1 MAGLLKTV
9 SQGSCSAGSVLASSP
24 QTNNLSSSIRS
35 APFSR
40 SLVPVSRLRCASSA
54 LVPSVPLSRTCQ
66 LRQSSFF
73 AGEGKDRLN
82 LPTDGSA
89 CLCKRS
95 EQAQSAR
102 KSAGAPCIRSQAAI
116 YPHEEFR
123 GRQQDGLS
131 SIWKKTRR
139 SLRRFSPNGVAGEL
153 IKLAIPAVIAG
164 LAEPVAQLTET
175 AFIARTGAVSLAA
188 IGVSISVFNLVSKVF
203 NFPLLNI
210 TTSFVAEDG
219 EARAKAASASTTA
232 AELGGKRVVP
242 AVSAALL
249 VGGILGIVEAIV
261 LATAAAPILGA
272 MGVPA
277 SSPMRGPALH
287 YLSLRALGAPAVVL
301 ALATQGVFRGFKDT
315 RTPLIAQVGGNVV
328 NIALDPVLMFACGLG
343 VNGAAVATVTAQ
355 YGIAAFMLWQLSQ
368 RVVLIP
374 PRLSNLKLDR
384 FLKSGGLL
392 LGRTLALLCTMTL
405 ATSMAARQGHTS
417 MAAHQIAMQI
427 WLAVSLMSDSV
438 ALGAQTM
445 LASAFARHDAKKV
458 KKIAM
463 RATQMA
469 LLMGVTMATLLTL
482 ATPYIP
488 RVFTADRTVQ
498 KALTSL
504 MPFVAATQPITS
516 LAFVFDGLHYGAS
529 DFAYAATAMI
539 TVMPPIAGVL
549 AYAPRVMGIHGVWV
563 GLTLIMT
570 ARMLIG
576 LARVFTA
583 SGPWS
588 ILKEASGSGSQPPA
602 GQQQQLLLHKAS

>member
-1 MAGLLKTV
+1 MAILINHVTKGTCCFTGATVLESSRKTTTF
-9 SQGSCSAGSVLASSP
+9 STAGSNHLLPPNSRRATVPISKLPRCESKGLVSP
-24 QTNNLSSSIRS
+24 
-35 APFSR
+35 
-40 SLVPVSRLRCASSA
+40 
-54 LVPSVPLSRTCQ
+54 VPLSRSRQCQ
-66 LRQSSFF
+66 LRHSSFF
-73 AGEGKDRLN
+73 TGETNVRTLS
-82 LPTDGSA
+82 TDGSA
-89 CLCKRS
+89 CLS
-95 EQAQSAR
+95 EGLEQAQATR
-102 KSAGAPCIRSQAAI
+102 KAVSVPCRIRSQAAI
-116 YPHEEFR
+116 YPHEDFR

-131 SIWKKTRR
+131 VVWRETRR
-139 SLRRFSPNGVAGEL
+139 SLRRISPKGVAGEL

-219 EARAKAASASTTA
+219 EARAKAEAASASA
-232 AELGGKRVVP
+232 AAAPGEKRVVP

-249 VGGILGIVEAIV
+249 VGAILGIVEAVV

-277 SSPMRGPALH
+277 TSPMRGPALH

-315 RTPLIAQVGGNVV
+315 RTPLIAQVGGNII

-343 VNGAAVATVTAQ
+343 VSGAAFATVTAQ
-355 YGIAAFMLWQLSQ
+355 YSIAAFMLWQLSQ
-368 RVVLIP
+368 RVVLMP
-374 PRLSNLKLDR
+374 PRLSLLKLDR

-445 LASAFARHDAKKV
+445 LASAFARHDARRV
-458 KKIAM
+458 RRIAM

-469 LLMGVTMATLLTL
+469 LLMGLTTAALLTL

-488 RVFTADRTVQ
+488 RAFTSDHTVQ

-549 AYAPRVMGIHGVWV
+549 AYAPKVMGIHGVWV

-576 LARVFTA
+576 LARVCTA
-583 SGPWS
+583 SGPWR
-588 ILKEASGSGSQPPA
+588 ILKEAPDSQP
-602 GQQQQLLLHKAS
+602 S

>member
-1 MAGLLKTV
+1 M
-9 SQGSCSAGSVLASSP
+9 
-24 QTNNLSSSIRS
+24 
-35 APFSR
+35 
-40 SLVPVSRLRCASSA
+40 
-54 LVPSVPLSRTCQ
+54 
-66 LRQSSFF
+66 
-73 AGEGKDRLN
+73 GEERHLF
-82 LPTDGSA
+82 P
-89 CLCKRS
+89 
-95 EQAQSAR
+95 
-102 KSAGAPCIRSQAAI
+102 
-116 YPHEEFR
+116 R

-131 SIWKKTRR
+131 EVWRETRR
-139 SLRRFSPNGVAGEL
+139 SLRRISPKGVAGEL

-219 EARAKAASASTTA
+219 EARAKSAASASA
-232 AELGGKRVVP
+232 ATEAAGEKRVVP

-249 VGGILGIVEAIV
+249 VGAILGIVEAVV
-261 LATAAAPILGA
+261 LASAAAPILGA

-277 SSPMRGPALH
+277 RCTMSPSERWVRVRCFSSSSSHSPMSLFLSSRRYQTSHMRGLTNPALPFSEFAGCACLHCFFSPSARLHVSPPCAFRPPVYTSPMRGPALH

-315 RTPLIAQVGGNVV
+315 RTPLIAQVGGNIV
-328 NIALDPVLMFACGLG
+328 NIALDPLLMFACGLG
-343 VNGAAVATVTAQ
+343 VSGAAFATVTAQ
-355 YGIAAFMLWQLSQ
+355 YSIAAFMLWQLSQ
-368 RVVLIP
+368 RVVLMP
-374 PRLSNLKLDR
+374 PRLSHLKLDR

-445 LASAFARHDAKKV
+445 LASAFARHDARRV
-458 KKIAM
+458 RRIAM

-469 LLMGVTMATLLTL
+469 LLMGLTTAALLTL

-488 RVFTADRTVQ
+488 RAFTSDHTVQ

-539 TVMPPIAGVL
+539 TVMLPIAGVLAYAPKITVMPPIAGVL
-549 AYAPRVMGIHGVWV
+549 AYAPKVMGIHGVWV

-576 LARVFTA
+576 LAR
-583 SGPWS
+583 
-588 ILKEASGSGSQPPA
+588 
-602 GQQQQLLLHKAS
+602 

>member
-1 MAGLLKTV
+1 MHSQ
-9 SQGSCSAGSVLASSP
+9 SQGFPNIADGKGRKLKLNQALGISHSSNQAASIQP
-24 QTNNLSSSIRS
+24 SSSQRPGR
-35 APFSR
+35 AAATLGKSR
-40 SLVPVSRLRCASSA
+40 YISSRAAILV
-54 LVPSVPLSRTCQ
+54 
-66 LRQSSFF
+66 
-73 AGEGKDRLN
+73 
-82 LPTDGSA
+82 
-89 CLCKRS
+89 
-95 EQAQSAR
+95 
-102 KSAGAPCIRSQAAI
+102 RSQAAI
-116 YPHEEFR
+116 NPHEDFR

-131 SIWKKTRR
+131 VVWKETRR
-139 SLRRFSPNGVAGEL
+139 SLRRISPKGVAGEL

-219 EARAKAASASTTA
+219 EARAKSAASASA
-232 AELGGKRVVP
+232 AGVVGEKRVVP

-249 VGGILGIVEAIV
+249 VGAILGIVEAVV
-261 LATAAAPILGA
+261 LASAAAPILGA

-277 SSPMRGPALH
+277 TSPMRGPALH

-328 NIALDPVLMFACGLG
+328 NIALDPVLMFACGMG
-343 VNGAAVATVTAQ
+343 VSGAAFATVTAQ
-355 YGIAAFMLWQLSQ
+355 YSIAAFMLWQLSQ
-368 RVVLIP
+368 RVVLMP
-374 PRLSNLKLDR
+374 PRLSDLKLDR

-445 LASAFARHDAKKV
+445 LASAFARHDARRV
-458 KKIAM
+458 RRIAM

-469 LLMGVTMATLLTL
+469 LLMGLTTATLLTL

-488 RVFTADRTVQ
+488 RAFTSDHTVQ

-549 AYAPRVMGIHGVWV
+549 AYAPKVMGIHGVWV

-576 LARVFTA
+576 LARVCTA
-583 SGPWS
+583 SGPWR
-588 ILKEASGSGSQPPA
+588 ILKEAPDSHSS
-602 GQQQQLLLHKAS
+602 

>member
-1 MAGLLKTV
+1 MG
-9 SQGSCSAGSVLASSP
+9 
-24 QTNNLSSSIRS
+24 R
-35 APFSR
+35 
-40 SLVPVSRLRCASSA
+40 LV
-54 LVPSVPLSRTCQ
+54 
-66 LRQSSFF
+66 
-73 AGEGKDRLN
+73 
-82 LPTDGSA
+82 
-89 CLCKRS
+89 
-95 EQAQSAR
+95 
-102 KSAGAPCIRSQAAI
+102 
-116 YPHEEFR
+116 YFR

-131 SIWKKTRR
+131 EVWRETRR
-139 SLRRFSPNGVAGEL
+139 SLRRISPKGVAGEL

-219 EARAKAASASTTA
+219 EARAKSAASASA
-232 AELGGKRVVP
+232 ATEAAGEKRVVP

-249 VGGILGIVEAIV
+249 VGAILGIVEAVV
-261 LATAAAPILGA
+261 LASAAAPILGA

-277 SSPMRGPALH
+277 TSPMRGPALH

-315 RTPLIAQVGGNVV
+315 RTPLIAQVGGNIV
-328 NIALDPVLMFACGLG
+328 NIALDPLLMFACGLG
-343 VNGAAVATVTAQ
+343 VSGAAFATVTAQ
-355 YGIAAFMLWQLSQ
+355 YSIAAFMLWQLSQ
-368 RVVLIP
+368 RVVLMP
-374 PRLSNLKLDR
+374 PRLSHLKLDR

-445 LASAFARHDAKKV
+445 LASAFARHDARRV
-458 KKIAM
+458 RRIAM

-469 LLMGVTMATLLTL
+469 LLMGLTTAALLTL

-488 RVFTADRTVQ
+488 RAFTSDHTVQ

-549 AYAPRVMGIHGVWV
+549 AYAPKVMGIHGVWV

-576 LARVFTA
+576 LARVCTA
-583 SGPWS
+583 SGPWR
-588 ILKEASGSGSQPPA
+588 ILKEASDSQ
-602 GQQQQLLLHKAS
+602 SS

>member
-139 SLRRFSPNGVAGEL
+139 SLRRFSPKGVAGEL

-164 LAEPVAQLTET
+164 LAEPIAQLTET

-232 AELGGKRVVP
+232 AEVGGKRVVP

-277 SSPMRGPALH
+277 ASPMRGPALH

-343 VNGAAVATVTAQ
+343 VNGAAFATVTAQ

-368 RVVLIP
+368 RVVLMP

-602 GQQQQLLLHKAS
+602 GQQQQLLLQKAS